1 MAVASGQ
8 IDLYAVLQVHRS
20 VHPLV
25 IRAAYRAL
33 GAIVPPLD

>member
-1 MAVASGQ
+1 MEVTSRQ
-8 IDLYAVLQVHRS
+8 IHPYAVLQVHRS
-20 VHPLV
+20 AHPLV

>member
-25 IRAAYRAL
+25 IRAVYRTLA
-33 GAIVPPLD
+33 AIVPPLD